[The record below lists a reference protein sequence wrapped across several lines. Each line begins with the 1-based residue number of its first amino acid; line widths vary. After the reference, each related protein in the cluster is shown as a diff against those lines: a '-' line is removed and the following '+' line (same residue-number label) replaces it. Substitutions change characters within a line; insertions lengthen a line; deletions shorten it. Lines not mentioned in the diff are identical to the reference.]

1 MCRVAKHSW
10 RRHNR
15 WPAVIRADRAQDA
28 THWPEPDVLI
38 VGAGASGAAVA
49 WSLAEAGFRVVCL
62 DQGDWVAPEA
72 LPHTRDDWELHRLT
86 DFNADPNVRCLP
98 ADYPI
103 NDEASTFTP
112 LMFNAVGGSTIHWSA
127 HFPRYH
133 PSDFRVR
140 SLDGVGDDWPLTY
153 SELEPFYDLSDR
165 VTGVSGLTGDPS
177 QPPRSDRGTPPVPI
191 GRLGALIASG
201 FDKLGW
207 HWWVSDGAILSEPY
221 DGRPGCN
228 LCGPCDLGC
237 PTGARASTDVTFW
250 PRALRHGAELRTGCR
265 VREVSMSADGKARGV
280 LYYDRDGALQEQR
293 APLVI
298 LACNGIGTPRLLLNS
313 RSSTCPEGL
322 ANRSGLVGKNLMFHP
337 FAAVGGV
344 FPGEGLESSSGPI
357 GSIVFSHEFY
367 ETDLQRGFVRGFG
380 LQIVRQSGPLH
391 TALGG
396 FTSRRIP
403 WGDAHHR
410 IFAERFDQMVNIGV
424 MGEDLPEPVNEVVL
438 DPDLSDAHGIP
449 APLVRYRLS
458 DNSVR
463 MLDFGVARAGQVLEA
478 AGATEVLV
486 NSPLRPSGWHLL
498 GTCRMGD
505 HAAESVVDRWG
516 RAHDVDNLFIV
527 DGSTFVTSAA
537 VNPTTTIQAL
547 ALRTAD
553 YIKRT
558 HGRA

>member
-1 MCRVAKHSW
+1 VH
-10 RRHNR
+10 
-15 WPAVIRADRAQDA
+15 AQW
-28 THWPEPDVLI
+28 TEPDALI

-62 DQGDWVAPEA
+62 EQGDWVAPEA
-72 LPHTRDDWELHRLT
+72 LPHGRDDWELHRLT
-86 DFNADPNVRCLP
+86 DFNADPNVRQLP
-98 ADYPI
+98 ADYPV
-103 NDEASTFTP
+103 NNTASTFTP

-140 SLDGVGDDWPLTY
+140 SLDGVAEDWPLTY
-153 SELEPFYDLSDR
+153 DELEPFYDLSDR
-165 VTGVSGLTGDPS
+165 LTGVAGLTGDPS
-177 QPPRSDRGTPPVPI
+177 QPPRSRRGTPPMAI
-191 GRLGALIASG
+191 GSLGETIARG

-207 HWWVSDGAILSEPY
+207 HWWVSDGAILSEAY

-237 PTGARASTDVTFW
+237 PTGARASADVTFW
-250 PRALRHGAELRTGCR
+250 PRAVQLGAELRTRCR
-265 VREVSMSADGKARGV
+265 VREITLDTHGRARGV
-280 LYYDRDGALQEQR
+280 VYYDRDGALHEQR
-293 APLVI
+293 APLVV
-298 LACNGIGTPRLLLNS
+298 LAANGIGTPRLLLNS
-313 RSSTCPEGL
+313 RSARFPNGL

-337 FAAVGGV
+337 FASVGGV
-344 FPGEGLESSSGPI
+344 FDEGFASWAGPI
-357 GSIVFSHEFY
+357 GSIIFSHEFY
-367 ETDLQRGFVRGFG
+367 ETDSARDFVRGVG

-396 FTSRRIP
+396 FTLQRVP
-403 WGDAHHR
+403 WGERHHEV
-410 IFAERFDQMVNIGV
+410 FAERYGHMINIGV
-424 MGEDLPEPVNEVVL
+424 MGEDLPEAINEVVL
-438 DPDLSDAHGIP
+438 DPELSDAHGIP

-458 DNSVR
+458 DNSLR
-463 MLDFGVARAGQVLEA
+463 MLDFGTARAAEALTA
-478 AGATEVLV
+478 AGAREVLV
-486 NSPLRPSGWHLL
+486 NNPLRPSGWHLL

-505 HAAESVVDRWG
+505 RPNNSVVDRSG

-527 DGSTFVTSAA
+527 DGSLFVTSAA

-558 HGRA
+558 RGRP